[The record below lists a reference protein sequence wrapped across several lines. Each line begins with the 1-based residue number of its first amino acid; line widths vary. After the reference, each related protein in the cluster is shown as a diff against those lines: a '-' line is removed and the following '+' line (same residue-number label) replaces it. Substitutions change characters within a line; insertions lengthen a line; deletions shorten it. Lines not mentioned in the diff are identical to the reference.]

1 MHCSSLFTNTRLTGF
16 TAKQVVTLQ
25 PIPLSSSHSSNSS
38 DSSDSSH
45 SPPNAKLS
53 WPTLIKWVA
62 STLLLSLAN
71 TSVSFAEDAGNLYN
85 TPFDINAGASYFE
98 KQCSRCHGFDAR
110 GNDEVGAPNLTGTLK
125 RANSSAGIYTI
136 LREGI
141 SGTAM
146 MAVDPKVPDSQL
158 WQLAAYIESLSREAA
173 NFAVNGSAE
182 AGAVLFN
189 ETGECL
195 DCHMLAGRGGRL
207 GPDLTSIGS
216 ELSPDELALALLEP
230 SAEVAPRWWSVS
242 LTDKNGVSRTG
253 LRMNEDS
260 FSIRIMDADA
270 QLWSYPRNT
279 LSRIVRSEESTMPSY
294 AARFDD
300 AQIDDLVAYLYSL
313 RPETTP

>member
-1 MHCSSLFTNTRLTGF
+1 MHCSSLFDNAQLTDLA
-16 TAKQVVTLQ
+16 AKQRANQQ
-25 PIPLSSSHSSNSS
+25 PSRRPSSHF
-38 DSSDSSH
+38 
-45 SPPNAKLS
+45 PPAETWSLS
-53 WPTLIKWVA
+53 TLVKWVA
-62 STLLLSLAN
+62 SMLLLGLATISL
-71 TSVSFAEDAGNLYN
+71 SFAEDAGNLYN

-125 RANSSAGIYTI
+125 RASSSAGIYTI

-173 NFAVNGSAE
+173 SIAVNGSAE

>member
-1 MHCSSLFTNTRLTGF
+1 MHYSSLFISARLTSLAAEL
-16 TAKQVVTLQ
+16 TVSLP
-25 PIPLSSSHSSNSS
+25 PIRLSSPHFLLC
-38 DSSDSSH
+38 
-45 SPPNAKLS
+45 AKLS
-53 WPTLIKWVA
+53 WPTLAKWAA
-62 STLLLSLAN
+62 SILLLSLAN
-71 TSVSFAEDAGNLYN
+71 ISTSFAEDAGNLYN

-110 GNDEVGAPNLTGTLK
+110 GNDETGAPNLTGTLK
-125 RANSSAGIYTI
+125 RASSSAGIYTI

-173 NFAVNGSAE
+173 SIAVNGSAE
-182 AGAVLFN
+182 AGAVLLS

-195 DCHMLAGRGGRL
+195 DCHMLAGQGGRL
-207 GPDLTSIGS
+207 GPDLTNIGS

-230 SAEVAPRWWSVS
+230 SAEVAPRWWTVS
-242 LTDKNGVSRTG
+242 LTDKNGVNRRG

-260 FSIRIMDADA
+260 FSVRIMDADS
-270 QLWSYPRNT
+270 QLWSYPRT
-279 LSRIVRSEESTMPSY
+279 ALSRIVRSEESTMPSY
-294 AARFDD
+294 AARFDE

-313 RPETTP
+313 RPEKTP

>member
-1 MHCSSLFTNTRLTGF
+1 L
-16 TAKQVVTLQ
+16 V
-25 PIPLSSSHSSNSS
+25 
-38 DSSDSSH
+38 
-45 SPPNAKLS
+45 
-53 WPTLIKWVA
+53 
-62 STLLLSLAN
+62 SLA
-71 TSVSFAEDAGNLYN
+71 TISLSFAEDAGNLYN

-110 GNDEVGAPNLTGTLK
+110 GNDEVGAPNLTGALK
-125 RANSSAGIYTI
+125 RASSSAGIYTI

-141 SGTAM
+141 TGTAM

-173 NFAVNGSAE
+173 SIAVNGSAE
-182 AGAVLFN
+182 AGAALFN

-195 DCHMLAGRGGRL
+195 DCHMLAGHGGRL
-207 GPDLTSIGS
+207 GPDLTNIGS

-230 SAEVAPRWWSVS
+230 SAEVAPRWWTVS
-242 LTDKNGVSRTG
+242 LTDKNGISRRG

-260 FSIRIMDADA
+260 FSVRIMDADS
-270 QLWSYPRNT
+270 QLWSYPRT
-279 LSRIVRSEESTMPSY
+279 ALSRIARSEESTMPSY
-294 AARFDD
+294 AARYDD